1 MPLVA
6 WEEVSKS
13 FAGRAALESVSLS
26 VEKGEILAILGPSG
40 SGKSTLLRLTAG
52 LAMLDAGRILCE
64 GRDIS
69 SDPPHKRDFGLMF
82 QDYCLFP
89 HLGVARNVA
98 FGLRMRRWPAE
109 RRAART
115 MEMLRLVQME
125 PFAGRSVLTLSGGEQ
140 QRVALARSLA
150 PSPRLLMLDE
160 PLGALDAV
168 LRAELLGELRRILRA
183 VGATAVYV
191 THDHGEAMSIASRM
205 AILNAGR
212 VEQAGPPLEL
222 VQEPASRFVASFLGL
237 GSLLPGM
244 PRRSAGRWFM
254 RTDVGDVPVEGR
266 DAFEQPPRAWCLL
279 VRPSAVRFSAA
290 VGLTRAAALV
300 LGYGTTA
307 AGVTVRLSLCGRDD
321 HSFTVECPLP
331 GRRGVVGNGA
341 ARRDAKRV
349 AGSRCLRGS
358 AGVIVAGGRRPV
370 AGEPPGA

>member
-13 FAGRAALESVSLS
+13 FGGPPALDRVSLS
-26 VEKGEILAILGPSG
+26 VDQGEILAILGPSG
-40 SGKSTLLRLTAG
+40 SGKSTFLRLTAG
-52 LAMLDAGRILCE
+52 LETLDAGRIVCQ

-69 SDPPHKRDFGLMF
+69 QDPPHKRDFGLMF

-109 RRAART
+109 KRAQRT

-125 PFAGRSVLTLSGGEQ
+125 SFAGRSVLTLSGGEQ

-168 LRAELLGELRRILRA
+168 LRAELLGELGRILRA

-191 THDHGEAMSIASRM
+191 THDHGEAMSVASRL

-212 VEQAGPPLEL
+212 VEQAGTPLDL
-222 VQEPASRFVASFLGL
+222 VQDPANRFVAAFLGL
-237 GSLLPGM
+237 GSLLPAV

-266 DAFEQPPRAWCLL
+266 DAFAPADTAGKSGWCLL

-290 VGLTRAAALV
+290 VGLSRTAALI

-321 HSFTVECPLP
+321 HSFALECPLP
-331 GRRGVVGNGA
+331 AGA
-341 ARRDAKRV
+341 AASA
-349 AGSRCLRGS
+349 AGL
-358 AGVIVAGGRRPV
+358 P
-370 AGEPPGA
+370 GEMRSVWLDPAACAAVPA